1 MDNNLLKYMAF
12 IKTVETGSFTK
23 AATELNYAQSSV
35 SKMIADLEKEWGMTL
50 LERDRNGVQVTSSG
64 EQVLPYARRLIDDY
78 RKLEAQVDAMN
89 GLETG
94 RIRIGTFASV
104 AIHWLPNIIAEFQKD
119 YPGIEYELLMG
130 DYEEVE
136 NWILEGRVDCGFLR
150 LPVRTGL
157 NTIALKQ
164 DEYLVVLPEE
174 HPLARKKRVRIQD
187 LEGQPFMLL
196 EHGGRTEV
204 TDLLERYQV
213 HPQIRFTTWEDYAIM
228 AMVEKG
234 LGIGILPQMI
244 LQKLSYRIEVRSLE
258 KPYYREIGF
267 AVRDDRQMSPVTAKF
282 LEYLKYRE

>member
-157 NTIALKQ
+157 DTIALKQ

-174 HPLARKKRVRIQD
+174 HPLARKKKVRIQD
-187 LEGQPFMLL
+187 LERQPFMLL

-258 KPYYREIGF
+258 KPYYREIGL

>member
-1 MDNNLLKYMAF
+1 MAF
-12 IKTVETGSFTK
+12 IKTVETGSFTR
-23 AATELNYAQSSV
+23 AAAELNYAQSSV

-64 EQVLPYARRLIDDY
+64 EQVLPYARQLIADY

-130 DYEEVE
+130 DYDEVE

-150 LPVRTGL
+150 LPVRAGL
-157 NTIALKQ
+157 DTIALKQ
-164 DEYLVVLPEE
+164 DEYLVVLPEG
-174 HPLARKKRVRIQD
+174 HPLARKKKVPVQD

-244 LQKLSYRIEVRSLE
+244 LQKLSYRIEVRGLE

-267 AVRDDRQMSPVTAKF
+267 AVKDDRQMSPVIAKF